1 MQNSFENYLKQ
12 IEFLK
17 KFFPE
22 DQLDVLK
29 QPKRVVKVTF
39 PFKRDN
45 GKVEFVTGIRV
56 LFNDARGV
64 GKGGIRF
71 HPNVTEDEVKAL
83 AAWMAFKNALA
94 DIPFGGGKGGVII
107 NPKELSETELERLS
121 RGFIRAIADV
131 IGVDKDVPAPDV
143 YTNPKIMAWML
154 DEFETI
160 KRQHEPGM
168 ITGKPLS
175 IGGSKVRNIATA
187 LGAFYVFQKYL
198 ELNPMN
204 NPTIAIQGFG
214 NAGMWFAKLVHDA
227 GFKVVAV
234 SDSKGGIYDENGL
247 DIEKVIE
254 MKKNTGSVVN
264 YNAKKI
270 TNEELLTLNVD
281 VLVPAAL
288 ENQITEKNAK
298 EINAKLIL
306 EIANGPVTPEAD
318 EILKGKVTIL
328 PDILVNS
335 GGVIVSYFEWVQ
347 NRIGEYWVEETI
359 KKKLEHKMKE
369 NTELVMNTAK
379 EKKITER
386 KAAFYIAAERI
397 LDAQFSRI

>member
-1 MQNSFENYLKQ
+1 MKNPYENYLKQ
-12 IEFLK
+12 IEFLER
-17 KFFPE
+17 FFPKE
-22 DQLDVLK
+22 KVEVLK
-29 QPKRVVKVTF
+29 KPKRVVKVTF
-39 PFKRDN
+39 PFKKDD

-56 LFNDARGV
+56 MFNDARGP

-94 DIPFGGGKGGVII
+94 DLPYGGGKGGVII

-131 IGVDKDVPAPDV
+131 IGIDKDIPAPDV

-160 KRQHEPGM
+160 KRQHEPGV

-175 IGGSKVRNIATA
+175 IGGSKVRNVATA

-204 NPTIAIQGFG
+204 NPKIAIQGFG
-214 NAGMWFAKLVHDA
+214 NAGMWFAKFAHDA
-227 GFKVVAV
+227 GFKVIAI
-234 SDSKGGIYDENGL
+234 SDSKGGIYDDKGL
-247 DIEKVIE
+247 DIERVIE
-254 MKKNTGSVVN
+254 VKKNTGSVIN
-264 YNAKKI
+264 YEAKRI
-270 TNEELLTLNVD
+270 TNEQLLTLDVD

-288 ENQITEKNAK
+288 ENQINENNAR
-298 EINAKLIL
+298 EIKAKLIL

-318 EILKGKVTIL
+318 EILKGRTTIL

-335 GGVIVSYFEWVQ
+335 GGVIVSYYEWVQ
-347 NRIGEYWVEETI
+347 NRIGEYWDEEMI
-359 KKKLEHKMKE
+359 KKKLERKMKE
-369 NTELVMNTAK
+369 NTELVILTAK
-379 EKKITER
+379 EKKISER
-386 KAAFYIAAERI
+386 EAAFYIAAQRI
-397 LDAQFSRI
+397 IDAQFARL